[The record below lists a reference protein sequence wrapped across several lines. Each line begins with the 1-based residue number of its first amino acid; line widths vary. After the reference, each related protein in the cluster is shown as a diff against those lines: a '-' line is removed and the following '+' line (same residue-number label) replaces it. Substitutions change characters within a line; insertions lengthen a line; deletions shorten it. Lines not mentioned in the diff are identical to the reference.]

1 MVNKS
6 RTVMSGHQ
14 KRTYSTPPP
23 HPISP
28 YVLLI
33 VGELQPVLSVS
44 TPLVFVSDPVQGSP
58 MASLVLTDSSQLTS
72 DIQHLVGGSDDVSH
86 ARDRLKG
93 CLQELLDHSDDSS
106 ISSQDETL
114 GISHDLIKQML
125 IKKETIPPPSN
136 IKLKLKKRRRRR
148 DFVVDRTFHPHT
160 FVMKLFDRSVD
171 LAQFKENSSLYP
183 ICRAWMTNQPHNTNL
198 MPKERSPTP
207 EPTTDTVSGE
217 DEGTGSE
224 SDSEL
229 VKEMYRMPAP
239 KPLPMDDT
247 RYTMRVPSPI
257 LREPEQEVK
266 NETDS
271 KGIPSKESLLT
282 DHLKHWTV
290 VRKKWH
296 ATAHKNENRY
306 ESSRRILKAIYKR
319 AQKAYEQ

>member
-1 MVNKS
+1 MYDLPPSWGMAGITSQFPRPSIRLLDEGFHAGSLDQRLDLPGVS
-6 RTVMSGHQ
+6 HMWVSGLGSINRRFD
-14 KRTYSTPPP
+14 KRGC
-23 HPISP
+23 
-28 YVLLI
+28 
-33 VGELQPVLSVS
+33 GESIITRL
-44 TPLVFVSDPVQGSP
+44 
-58 MASLVLTDSSQLTS
+58 
-72 DIQHLVGGSDDVSH
+72 GGSDDVSH

-125 IKKETIPPPSN
+125 IKKETIPTPPST

-198 MPKERSPTP
+198 IPKERSPTP
-207 EPTTDTVSGE
+207 EPTIDIVSGE

-247 RYTMRVPSPI
+247 RYKMRVPSPSP
-257 LREPEQEVK
+257 REPEQEVK
-266 NETDS
+266 NET
-271 KGIPSKESLLT
+271 
-282 DHLKHWTV
+282 
-290 VRKKWH
+290 VRCTEIK
-296 ATAHKNENRY
+296 Y
-306 ESSRRILKAIYKR
+306 
-319 AQKAYEQ
+319 